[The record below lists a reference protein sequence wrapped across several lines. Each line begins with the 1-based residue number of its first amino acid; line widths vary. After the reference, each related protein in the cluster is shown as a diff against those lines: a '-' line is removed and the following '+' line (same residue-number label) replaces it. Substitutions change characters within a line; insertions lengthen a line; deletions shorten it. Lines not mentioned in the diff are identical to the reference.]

1 MLCVGAEVAT
11 EPRPLTGY
19 IRQRL
24 KSLVQQLAEY
34 SGYTSNSEPM
44 AATAA
49 RAFARPRGAIERSE
63 IGASEI
69 MAERMGFEPTRPFWS
84 LLP

>member
-1 MLCVGAEVAT
+1 MSEALPDIAGTPLVGRVDLGARVLCVGAEVAT

-24 KSLVQQLAEY
+24 KSLVQQLAE
-34 SGYTSNSEPM
+34 
-44 AATAA
+44 
-49 RAFARPRGAIERSE
+49 
-63 IGASEI
+63 
-69 MAERMGFEPTRPFWS
+69 RMGFEPTRPFWS